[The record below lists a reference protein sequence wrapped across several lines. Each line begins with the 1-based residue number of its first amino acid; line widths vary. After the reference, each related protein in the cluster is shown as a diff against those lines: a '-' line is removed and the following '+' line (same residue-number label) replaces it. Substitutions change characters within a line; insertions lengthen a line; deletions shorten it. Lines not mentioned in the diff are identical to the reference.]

1 MQAKRFNGLARF
13 LACLLAVLMLSQ
25 AAIISPAAFADG
37 DGSTVLKAAAAKLET
52 KLELKEHE
60 EVFTFTYNADGNYVK
75 EMLIN
80 EFVDFENSVVPE
92 NWTVDNFYVKVGKT
106 ALSSSKSAGVGEN
119 LDVAI
124 YVKSNQQCK
133 KSNTITA
140 KAAVTVNKAE
150 TNVTVNS
157 QSIYAGETPKDFV
170 TVTSPSGSTAL
181 GNYVTIYSTIKTSK
195 DQTSGMVNGLAGN
208 IYIELAESSSFVLK
222 AAWAA
227 IMAGVV
233 VEGMQEAAGHESYK
247 IADLSTEGVT
257 VSDFKLIMP
266 YFVNYLNDPKTKK
279 SLSSYINDYDSI
291 VSTVSKVSKIVQ
303 GLPEFTDDSVIY
315 FNTSPKH
322 VGVYSAIV
330 YTFMNDNH
338 ENGLGTGV
346 LTVKANIKGT
356 SIDLTPVLDRKVISA
371 GQAAEIAAGG
381 NSAVAVLSCDGETV
395 DQSNL
400 RFVYSGITNK
410 LKLYTST
417 SEFPTDPGRY
427 TVTVMTVGG
436 DYLAAPV
443 TCSFRITK

>member
-1 MQAKRFNGLARF
+1 MLAKRFNGLARF

-25 AAIISPAAFADG
+25 AAAVSPAAFADG
-37 DGSTVLKAAAAKLET
+37 DGSTVEKQAATLVQREREDRVSFDYST
-52 KLELKEHE
+52 
-60 EVFTFTYNADGNYVK
+60 DGNYIK
-75 EMLIN
+75 KLLID
-80 EFVDFENSVVPE
+80 EFVDFEASNLPQYC
-92 NWTVDNFYVKVGKT
+92 TVDDFT
-106 ALSSSKSAGVGEN
+106 
-119 LDVAI
+119 
-124 YVKSNQQCK
+124 VKSGRKDVCNK
-133 KSNTITA
+133 KGVSNLKAADKVDISIQFKGNDTYTVSNTINVQ
-140 KAAVTVNKAE
+140 VTVNEAK
-150 TNVTVNS
+150 TNVKVNS

-170 TVTSPSGSTAL
+170 TVTSPSGSTSL
-181 GNYVTIYSTIKTSK
+181 GNYVTIYSTAKASR

-208 IYIELAESSSFVLK
+208 IYIELAESTNPIYRI
-222 AAWAA
+222 AWTA

-279 SLSSYINDYDSI
+279 SLSYIDDYDSL
-291 VSTVSKVSKIVQ
+291 VSTVSKVSEIVQ

-356 SIDLTPVLDRKVISA
+356 SIDLNPILDRRVISA
-371 GQAAEIAAGG
+371 GQAAEIANGDKG
-381 NSAVAVLSCDGETV
+381 AVAVLSCDGETV

>member
-37 DGSTVLKAAAAKLET
+37 DGSTVEKQAATLVQREREDRVSFDYST
-52 KLELKEHE
+52 
-60 EVFTFTYNADGNYVK
+60 NGNYIK
-75 EMLIN
+75 KLLID
-80 EFVDFENSVVPE
+80 EFVDFEESNLPQYC
-92 NWTVDNFYVKVGKT
+92 TVDDFTVLCNKKDLSTLKAADKVDISIQFKGNDT
-106 ALSSSKSAGVGEN
+106 YTV
-119 LDVAI
+119 
-124 YVKSNQQCK
+124 
-133 KSNTITA
+133 SNTIDVQ
-140 KAAVTVNKAE
+140 VTVNEAK
-150 TNVTVNS
+150 TDVKVNS

-170 TVTSPSGSTAL
+170 TVTSPSGSSSL
-181 GNYVTIYSTIKTSK
+181 ENYVTIYSTAKTSK
-195 DQTSGMVNGLAGN
+195 DQTSGTVNGLAGN
-208 IYIELAESSSFVLK
+208 IYIEPSAVLAKTTVWSLVREGLVTGMKK
-222 AAWAA
+222 AVGQKKYNTKDLQTKGITVAE
-227 IMAGVV
+227 MKLVV
-233 VEGMQEAAGHESYK
+233 
-247 IADLSTEGVT
+247 
-257 VSDFKLIMP
+257 P
-266 YFVNYLNDPKTKK
+266 YLETYLNNYKNLYSKRV
-279 SLSSYINDYDSI
+279 SNYDSI
-291 VSTVSKVSKIVQ
+291 VSTVSKVSEIVQ

-356 SIDLTPVLDRKVISA
+356 SIDLNPILDRRVISA
-371 GQAAEIAAGG
+371 GQAAEIANGDKG
-381 NSAVAVLSCDGETV
+381 AVAVLSCDGETV